1 MKSKTKVNSDVVD
14 GDNIEV
20 ITWRDAQSDDGW
32 DSERTAEL
40 ATIITVGFLIK
51 ENKEA
56 VCVASTWADPD
67 SNCRLHIPKSWIKD
81 RKTMCINKKKRPYKT
96 RVKSSKASKPVV
108 EKPYED
114 LSFDDQ
120 YNEYYGGT

>member
-1 MKSKTKVNSDVVD
+1 MKSKTKINSDVVD

-56 VCVASTWADPD
+56 VCIASTWADPD

-96 RVKSSKASKPVV
+96 REKSKASKPVLQL
-108 EKPYED
+108 PTNDTSLED
-114 LSFDDQ
+114 Y
-120 YNEYYGGT
+120 YNQYYGGT